1 MVKKVLTIILLVFLI
16 YVGVSATLKSW
27 NGPESKLPPAA
38 NQHEAWLAD
47 LGRFHTQLLEL
58 LDGVKDEATSQE
70 AVPRLDALVNNLT
83 MMESRRQMLSKPQP
97 EEQARLREKYRPLLQ
112 RGQEQLATA
121 VQRCRDLPKADPAL
135 LVSLT
140 NMMTTLEKLPID

>member
-1 MVKKVLTIILLVFLI
+1 M
-16 YVGVSATLKSW
+16 
-27 NGPESKLPPAA
+27 
-38 NQHEAWLAD
+38 
-47 LGRFHTQLLEL
+47 
-58 LDGVKDEATSQE
+58 VKDEATSQE